1 VHRTSIAAACALLLT
16 AASATP
22 SASAQ
27 GITITSDRA
36 LDKLEAV
43 AIFRDAMPT
52 GVTVSRHGRI
62 FVNFP
67 RWGDKVP
74 YTVGELKKGLT
85 VPFPDA
91 EINRQDDADA
101 AHHFI
106 SVQSVV
112 IDPDDRLWVL
122 DTGSPLMQGTVPNG
136 PKLVAIDLDTNKVLR
151 TILLPP
157 SVAGPRSYM
166 NDVRFD
172 LTVGASGFAYIT
184 DSSASGPNGIV
195 VVDLATGH
203 SWRKLDNHPSTR
215 PDPDFIAIA
224 EGEPMYQHQPGKP
237 RTPFR
242 IGADGIALSAD
253 GSRLFYCPLSGRKL
267 YSVST
272 AALRN
277 QHLTPAQVAATVRTV
292 APKGASDGLESDADG
307 NVYAGD
313 YETDSIHIIA
323 PDGTLKLLTHD
334 PTLLWPDTLSLADDG
349 YLYVTSNQL
358 ERQPIFHDGSDFRV
372 KPYLLFRVR
381 VDARPV
387 RLTHTPAKPAARQAI
402 AGDGQNTKQD
412 SKPETKP
419 DPKPAPEGDTS
430 QPH

>member
-1 VHRTSIAAACALLLT
+1 MEGKVAGYNRIGNRGVSRFKGTLLVHSKLISAACASLAAMLLLAPT
-16 AASATP
+16 AAA
-22 SASAQ
+22 AQ
-27 GITITSDRA
+27 GITITSDKP

-74 YTVGELKKGLT
+74 YTVGEIKQGLT
-85 VPFPDA
+85 VPYPDA

-112 IDPDDRLWVL
+112 IDAEDRLWVL
-122 DTGSPLMQGTVPNG
+122 DTGSPLMKGTVPNG
-136 PKLVAIDLDTNKVLR
+136 PKLVAIDLATNKVLR

-157 SVAGPRSYM
+157 AVAGPKSYM

-172 LTVGASGFAYIT
+172 LSVGAAGFAYIT
-184 DSSASGPNGIV
+184 DSSAAGPNGIV

-215 PDPDFIAIA
+215 PEPGFIGIA
-224 EGEPMYQHQPGKP
+224 EGEPMYTREPGQPRKP
-237 RTPFR
+237 FL
-242 IGADGIALSAD
+242 IGVDGIALSAD

-277 QHLTPAQVAATVRTV
+277 PHLSAAQTAATVRMV
-292 APKGASDGLESDADG
+292 SGKGASDGLESDTAG

-313 YETDSIHIIA
+313 YETDSIHVIA

-334 PTLLWPDTLSLADDG
+334 PTLLWPDTMSLADDG
-349 YLYVTSNQL
+349 YLYVISNQL
-358 ERQPIFHDGSDFRV
+358 ERQALFHDGSDFRE
-372 KPYLLFRVR
+372 KPYLLFRVK
-381 VDARPV
+381 VDAKPV
-387 RLTHTPAKPAARQAI
+387 RLEKSDRKENRQA
-402 AGDGQNTKQD
+402 D
-412 SKPETKP
+412 SGEARK
-419 DPKPAPEGDTS
+419 
-430 QPH
+430 